1 MTALQRNAIKRIA
14 TLNTQLMQVNDRIS
28 MAGTQFVVQEL
39 VDRAN
44 DLTVAIMETLK
55 SNFGE
60 HYE

>member
-60 HYE
+60 QDE